1 MLRQVF
7 VLKGNEIIYKR
18 FYGSALTNSDI
29 ENISYKIITEAK
41 KMLGKTTGHFDYFQY
56 RVAYDVE
63 LEHKISILFITGLI
77 DDFYRIIKTQLLNF
91 KKYFFDYFEDKLKEK
106 QTINNQGLKRI
117 NVKLDDMHRN
127 LKPKIAIVGFAGVGK
142 TTIKKL
148 IKMDE
153 IPLQHV
159 PTISGDIATI
169 KIGKLFFRL
178 FDFAG
183 QEQFKFL
190 WKNFIKE
197 SDAVLIITDSTI
209 RNVEKSRYFLDLKN
223 KEVFHARAAVIAN
236 KQDLPK
242 SLSISEIEEIIG
254 LPTYPMI
261 ANRKENRNKMIRIIA
276 DVLDMSS
283 EVSPLLAELFE
294 STDLSHE
301 TLFGLGEPPL
311 TEEPPLV
318 EETEITSPTAQVDE
332 LENKND
338 TKERI
343 DTIINETTEIKP
355 IKFYSGK
362 LKDEVRFPVENSII
376 SSELYEGIIK
386 DNSLTENERLSIIFA
401 IVNCVY
407 LSKKYPEKY
416 PKFSSYL
423 KSFKMDVF
431 NTKELKLIRKHYRK
445 ISKSIA

>member
-1 MLRQVF
+1 
-7 VLKGNEIIYKR
+7 
-18 FYGSALTNSDI
+18 
-29 ENISYKIITEAK
+29 ENISFKIIAEAK
-41 KMLGKTTGHFDYFQY
+41 RLLGKTTGHFDYFQY

-63 LEHKISILFITGLI
+63 LEYNISILFVTGLI

-91 KKYFFDYFEDKLKEK
+91 KKYFFDCFEEKLKEE
-106 QTINNQGLKRI
+106 TLDNLDFKRI
-117 NVKLDDMHRN
+117 NVKLDDMHKD
-127 LKPKIAIVGFAGVGK
+127 LKSKIAIVGFAGVAK

-153 IPLQHV
+153 IPLQHI

-236 KQDLPK
+236 KQDLHN
-242 SLSISEIEEIIG
+242 SLSISEIETIIG

-276 DVLDMSS
+276 DVLDMSTD
-283 EVSPLLAELFE
+283 VSPLLAEIYE
-294 STDLSHE
+294 NTDLSHE

-311 TEEPPLV
+311 TEESYAV
-318 EETEITSPTAQVDE
+318 NETEITPSTPQKEEIESV
-332 LENKND
+332 NS

-343 DTIINETTEIKP
+343 DNIISTPIEIKP

-362 LKDEVRFPVENSII
+362 PKDEIRNPIENGIVTT
-376 SSELYEGIIK
+376 ELYDTIERNK
-386 DNSLTENERLSIIFA
+386 SFTENEILSIIFA
-401 IVNCVY
+401 ITNCVF
-407 LSKKYPEKY
+407 LSKTNPEIY
-416 PKFSSYL
+416 PKFNSFL
-423 KSFKMDVF
+423 KAFKMDIF
-431 NTKELKLIRKHYRK
+431 DTKELKLIKKYYNK
-445 ISKSIA
+445 ILKTMK

>member
-91 KKYFFDYFEDKLKEK
+91 KKYFFDCFEDKLKEK
-106 QTINNQGLKRI
+106 QIINNQGLKRI

-197 SDAVLIITDSTI
+197 SDAVL
-209 RNVEKSRYFLDLKN
+209 
-223 KEVFHARAAVIAN
+223 
-236 KQDLPK
+236 
-242 SLSISEIEEIIG
+242 
-254 LPTYPMI
+254 
-261 ANRKENRNKMIRIIA
+261 
-276 DVLDMSS
+276 
-283 EVSPLLAELFE
+283 
-294 STDLSHE
+294 
-301 TLFGLGEPPL
+301 
-311 TEEPPLV
+311 
-318 EETEITSPTAQVDE
+318 
-332 LENKND
+332 
-338 TKERI
+338 
-343 DTIINETTEIKP
+343 
-355 IKFYSGK
+355 
-362 LKDEVRFPVENSII
+362 
-376 SSELYEGIIK
+376 
-386 DNSLTENERLSIIFA
+386 
-401 IVNCVY
+401 
-407 LSKKYPEKY
+407 
-416 PKFSSYL
+416 
-423 KSFKMDVF
+423 
-431 NTKELKLIRKHYRK
+431 
-445 ISKSIA
+445 